1 MERCRGHARLPTAPN
16 RLENRRS
23 WGSSAVQNGFVK
35 SIHTLPRHA
44 FNMLCVAKG
53 YPTKSRGASPTRSEV
68 RRILRKVARE
78 IVVTIV
84 MEMVCERPI
93 MMRYDGD

>member
-1 MERCRGHARLPTAPN
+1 MERCGGHASLQTTGN

-23 WGSSAVQNGFVK
+23 WGSSGVERGFVE
-35 SIHTLPRHA
+35 SIHTPPRHA
-44 FNMLCVAKG
+44 FNMQCVAKG

-68 RRILRKVARE
+68 RRIQRKVARE

-84 MEMVCERPI
+84 MEMVC
-93 MMRYDGD
+93 DALFLSV